1 MKRKVFVLLFFACF
15 CQGQIPVDSIYATI
29 KRESVHRNSV
39 NWKTTDDV
47 FRRQLD
53 RAKTTDDTL
62 NAVVGVFRQLQDYH
76 SNIQYL
82 GRTFSNYPEF
92 DEKQLQ
98 RLMPLV
104 NLSNKNTGVFKRK
117 IINEKFLYLQVP
129 GIAAWGNDV
138 NIAAKALSDSL
149 CKGDL
154 SKIKGVVIDLR
165 LNGGGQ
171 FSAMAG
177 GLAMLLGDGYIG
189 GGIDANNLTTYE
201 FTIQSGNL
209 WIGNFQ
215 ATNVQHDCRSLT
227 SKIPVAIL
235 IGPNTRSSGSILAL
249 TFRGR
254 KNTILIGEPTAEG
267 YTTGNDYFAYMNGT
281 MALNLATS
289 FSTDR
294 SRNVFQSTVN
304 PDTTIFV
311 EDDFEHPE
319 KDEKVLK
326 AVAWLKTIARQ

>member
-15 CQGQIPVDSIYATI
+15 CHGQIPIDSIYVTI
-29 KRESVHRNSV
+29 KRESVHRNSID
-39 NWKTTDDV
+39 WKTTDEV
-47 FRRQLD
+47 FHRQLTG
-53 RAKTTDDTL
+53 AKTADDTL
-62 NAVVGVFRQLQDYH
+62 NAVVEVFRQLQDYH

-98 RLMPLV
+98 QLMPLV
-104 NLSNKNTGVFKRK
+104 NLSNKNTGVFRRK
-117 IINEKFLYLQVP
+117 IIDQKFLYLQVP
-129 GIAAWGNDV
+129 SIQAWGNDV

-149 CKGDL
+149 CKGNL
-154 SKIKGVVIDLR
+154 SKLKGVVIDLR

-177 GLAMLLGDGYIG
+177 GLAMLLGEGYIG
-189 GGIDANNLTTYE
+189 GGIDANNQTAYE

-215 ATNVQHDCRSLT
+215 ATNVQHDCRSLA

-281 MALNLATS
+281 IALNLATS

-294 SRNVFQSTVN
+294 NRNVYRSSVN

-311 EDDFEHPE
+311 GDDFEHPE
-319 KDEKVLK
+319 KDEKVIK
-326 AVAWLKTIARQ
+326 AVAWLKTIARK